1 MPFPATPFRL
11 PRNASAR
18 RNAGPQFASTPRFLL
33 SQNATP
39 ADDDHDVIDD
49 TESRLTRPAT
59 YTPVPPAATRARRRD
74 AIDDFDNAD
83 DMNDGFVRMGDRNG
97 LPGDAIESSP
107 PEQAEGTGVLDAD
120 FDALFAPTR
129 EGHKRRRMDRGTP
142 CTSTKLT
149 QFNPISSSP
158 PQTAD
163 MPPNHVDT
171 PVVRRESPAIWEMG
185 TQRTPGPS
193 ARPIAPS
200 ISTPGDMKT
209 PFRGRPRFMFSSA
222 AKPPS
227 SQSAPKFKPSTP
239 AISPPERRKPTFV
252 LPRSPSPNPDAED
265 IPAPFSPTS
274 RTLSRRGRKRGAVSY
289 VPGGMAAQ
297 LRSWVLEMG
306 AKREQLPKPTLIQS
320 TESESK
326 MPSSEALAKFL
337 VAARV
342 TGITHFRTAS
352 CGSIAFL
359 RAEPV
364 VKQQVQ
370 DIDVADYLNILI
382 MGPPRSKPDFSQSP
396 SDLIPQNG
404 DLIGI
409 HRGLTWTLRLGSLP
423 GQVEDHNGSTHPALP
438 DAIPVNEENVGA
450 KEPWLVAM
458 EWDLVH
464 VPSKS

>member
-1 MPFPATPFRL
+1 M
-11 PRNASAR
+11 
-18 RNAGPQFASTPRFLL
+18 
-33 SQNATP
+33 
-39 ADDDHDVIDD
+39 IDD
-49 TESRLTRPAT
+49 TESSLTRPAAH
-59 YTPVPPAATRARRRD
+59 TPVPPAATRARRRD

-83 DMNDGFVRMGDRNG
+83 DVNDGFVRMKDRNG
-97 LPGDAIESSP
+97 FTGDAIESSP
-107 PEQAEGTGVLDAD
+107 PEQAEGSGVLDAD

-142 CTSTKLT
+142 CTSTKMT
-149 QFNPISSSP
+149 QFDPISSSP

-171 PVVRRESPAIWEMG
+171 PVVRKESPAIWEMG
-185 TQRTPGPS
+185 TQGTPRPS
-193 ARPIAPS
+193 ARPIVPS
-200 ISTPGDMKT
+200 ASTPGDMKT

-252 LPRSPSPNPDAED
+252 LPRSPSPNPDAKD

-306 AKREQLPKPTLIQS
+306 AKREQLPKSALIQS
-320 TESESK
+320 TESEST
-326 MPSSEALAKFL
+326 MPSSGALAKYL

-342 TGITHFRTAS
+342 AGITHSKTAG

-359 RAEPV
+359 QAEPV
-364 VKQQVQ
+364 VRHQVQ
-370 DIDVADYLNILI
+370 DIDVTDCLNILI
-382 MGPPRSKPDFSQSP
+382 MGPPRSKPDFCQSP
-396 SDLIPQNG
+396 SDLVPQKG

-409 HRGLTWTLRLGSLP
+409 HRGLTWTLRLRSLP
-423 GQVEDHNGSTHPALP
+423 GQVEDHHGATHPTLP
-438 DAIPVNEENVGA
+438 DATPANEENFEG

-458 EWDLVH
+458 EWDLIH
-464 VPSKS
+464 VPPKS